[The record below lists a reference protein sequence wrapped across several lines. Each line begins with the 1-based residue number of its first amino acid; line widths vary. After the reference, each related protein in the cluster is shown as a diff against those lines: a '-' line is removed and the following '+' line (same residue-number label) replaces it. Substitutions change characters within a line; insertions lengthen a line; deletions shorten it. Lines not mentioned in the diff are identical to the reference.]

1 MTSNDAILDA
11 LKRLEDGQES
21 LREEMTRRLED
32 GRKSLL
38 EEMTRRLEDGQKSL
52 LEEMTRRLEDG
63 QKSLED
69 GQKSLREEMIRGFQR
84 VHSDLSVLKGDY
96 AWVATGRQMHLL
108 AASVDCEAER
118 VLTRNEID
126 ALSRRL
132 NMDIPRSEQD
142 SFGEADYIVRAV
154 NNNGR
159 LCYLVIEVS
168 FTVDAEDIRRAVRN
182 ARYITDLTRTPGYPV
197 VAGLRKDNNADTGD
211 WPEKARWYQLRQDA

>member
-11 LKRLEDGQES
+11 LKGLEDGQKS

-38 EEMTRRLEDGQKSL
+38 EEMTRRLEDSQKSL

-63 QKSLED
+63 QE
-69 GQKSLREEMIRGFQR
+69 SLREEMIRGFQR

-118 VLTRNEID
+118 FLTRNEID

-154 NNNGR
+154 NNSGR

-182 ARYITDLTRTPGYPV
+182 ARYITGLTRTPGYPV